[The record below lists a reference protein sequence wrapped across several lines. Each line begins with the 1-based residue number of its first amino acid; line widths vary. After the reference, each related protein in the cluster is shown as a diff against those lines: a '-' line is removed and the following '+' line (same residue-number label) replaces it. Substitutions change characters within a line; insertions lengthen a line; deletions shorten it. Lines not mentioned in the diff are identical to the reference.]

1 MALVFLFTFMINFFY
16 GETKKRNTTKR
27 NHKQF
32 VCLFI
37 MNPTDFLYKE
47 LNEHEEKTRDFMLTL
62 ALFDA
67 FKSEDLDILARHMN
81 YSEIMRGEY
90 LFTEGDQGDYM
101 CFVIRGLLEVLKK
114 SLQGDYRT
122 IARLGKGSTIGEM
135 SIIDKAPRS
144 ASVIA
149 RQPTVVIILTKK
161 GFDLLTTRYPAVGV
175 TLLKKIMRLLSLNM
189 RRTSSKLAD
198 KMPS

>member
-1 MALVFLFTFMINFFY
+1 M
-16 GETKKRNTTKR
+16 ERNESLLQTDFQEP
-27 NHKQF
+27 H
-32 VCLFI
+32 
-37 MNPTDFLYKE
+37 MNPADLLYRE
-47 LNEHEEKTRDFMLTL
+47 LNEHEEKTRDFMLRL
-62 ALFDA
+62 SLFDA

-81 YSEIMRGEY
+81 YSEVMRGEY
-90 LFTEGDQGDYM
+90 LFTEGDRGDFM
-101 CFVIRGLLEVLKK
+101 CFVVHGLLEVLKK
-114 SLQGDYRT
+114 AIHGDYRA

-161 GFDLLTTRYPAVGV
+161 GFDILTERYPTVGI

-198 KMPS
+198 KMPA